1 MNYLTQL
8 IGKRVVDEAGEPFG
22 KLVEVVVTP
31 GDPLPVVAAFQVRTS
46 DGAMFVPAE
55 ALDLP
60 PGAKELPLNRPV
72 TRVQPYQ
79 IREEDFSLVRDVL
92 DKQIVDIHDYRV
104 VRVNDVRLELMRD
117 GRLALMGVDAGAA
130 GILRRLGLEGAVTG
144 LGRLLHLAPAGA
156 PLIPWS
162 DVEAFPVHNAGD
174 PLRLRI
180 PYEKL
185 SKLHPADIGDI
196 LNQLD
201 PAQRREVLETLDV
214 ETAAEAL
221 AEADEDVQVH
231 ALQHLD
237 EERAADILEEMPADE
252 AADVLGDMDRGHRE
266 DLLGRMEAEWREDVE
281 DLLPYG
287 DKTAGGLMTTEYVAI
302 PRDYSAQRTIE
313 ALRELEPE
321 AETIYYV
328 YVVDKEERLVGVIS
342 LRDLIV
348 ARPEAVIADFMITK
362 TRSVPLD
369 ATIAEVAHTFER
381 YKLLALPVVDSEKR
395 LQGIITIDDTLEQLL
410 PPDWRRR
417 PGQRRPKGQVPPP
430 EEGGLSLTR

>member
-8 IGKRVVDEAGEPFG
+8 IGKKVVDETGETFG
-22 KLVEVVVTP
+22 KLMEVVVTP
-31 GDPLPVVAAFQVRTS
+31 GEPLPIVTAFQVKTAN
-46 DGAMFVPAE
+46 GAMFVPAE

-60 PGAKELPLNRPV
+60 PGAKELPLNRPAA
-72 TRVQPYQ
+72 RIQPYQ
-79 IREEDFSLVRDVL
+79 IRDHDFSLVRDVL
-92 DKQIVDIHDYRV
+92 DKQIVDVHDYRV
-104 VRVNDVRLELMRD
+104 VRVNDVRLEPLRD
-117 GRLALMGVDAGAA
+117 GRMAVMGVDPGAA
-130 GILRRLGLEGAVTG
+130 GIVRRLGLEGAVAG
-144 LGRLLHLAPAGA
+144 LGRMLRLSPPGA
-156 PLIPWS
+156 HLIPWS
-162 DVEAFPVHNAGD
+162 DVESFPVHNAGD

-221 AEADEDVQVH
+221 AEADEEVQVH

-252 AADVLGDMDRGHRE
+252 AADVLGDMDRRHRE
-266 DLLGRMEAEWREDVE
+266 DLLGRMEAEEREDVE

-287 DKTAGGLMTTEYVAI
+287 DKTAGGMMTTEYVAI

-328 YVVDKEERLVGVIS
+328 YVVDDEEHLVGVIS

-348 ARPEAVIADFMITK
+348 ARPEARVAEFMITK
-362 TRSVPLD
+362 TRSVALD
-369 ATIAEVAHTFER
+369 AAIAEVARTFER
-381 YKLLALPVVDSEKR
+381 YKLLALPVVDGENR

-417 PGQRRPKGQVPPP
+417 PGQRRPKA
-430 EEGGLSLTR
+430 ETERA